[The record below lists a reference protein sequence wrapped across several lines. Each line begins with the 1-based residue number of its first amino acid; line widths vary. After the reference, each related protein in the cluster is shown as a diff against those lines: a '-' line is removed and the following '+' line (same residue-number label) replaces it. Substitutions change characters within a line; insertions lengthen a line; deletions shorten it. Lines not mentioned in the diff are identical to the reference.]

1 MTNKIKLALLGC
13 GDVAHRDYLPEF
25 HRIADR
31 AEIVAVCGRGRERA
45 EFTAGKYNIPRVYTD
60 YTKMLAETDA
70 EAIVNLTPVQLHYET
85 NLACIQ
91 AGKHLYT
98 EKTAAADNTQ
108 ARHLEREA
116 AARNLTF
123 VCAPCDMVWPQIML
137 AQRLLKEGAIGEVH
151 SARGIGHGGVPPW
164 AGFPSDPSPFFA
176 KGGGPHRDMGVY
188 PLHALTGLLG
198 PVKQVKAMSAKAQA
212 GFTIGDGPFAGKHV
226 PMEEDDT
233 WLILLNHGNGV
244 ISSVEA
250 NNSVQSSKAPQLE
263 LFGLKG
269 TIALNIIDC
278 AAPIDMLQTDK
289 GWEWQVVEAPHE
301 RAGGPDHIL
310 GVQHLIEC
318 LQAGKTPVLSI
329 AHAAHV
335 IEILDAA
342 ATSSATGNAVTI
354 NSTF

>member
-1 MTNKIKLALLGC
+1 M
-13 GDVAHRDYLPEF
+13 
-25 HRIADR
+25 
-31 AEIVAVCGRGRERA
+31 
-45 EFTAGKYNIPRVYTD
+45 
-60 YTKMLAETDA
+60 
-70 EAIVNLTPVQLHYET
+70 QLHDDT
-85 NLACIQ
+85 NLACLQ

-98 EKTAAADNTQ
+98 EKTAATNNER
-108 ARHLEREA
+108 ARLLEREA
-116 AARNLTF
+116 AARNLTL
-123 VCAPCDMVWPQIML
+123 VCAPCDMVWPQILL
-137 AQRLLKEGAIGEVH
+137 AKELLTQNAIGEVH

-164 AGFPSDPSPFFA
+164 SGFPSDPSPFFA

-198 PVKQVKAMSAKAQA
+198 PARQVKAMSAKAQA
-212 GFTIGDGPFAGKHV
+212 GFTIGDGPFAGKCV

-233 WLILLNHGNGV
+233 WLMLLDHGNGV

-278 AAPIDMLQTDK
+278 AAPIDLLQTDK
-289 GWEWQVVEAPHE
+289 GWNWQTVDVPHE

-310 GVQHLIEC
+310 GVQHLVEC
-318 LQAGKTPVLSI
+318 LQTGKTPALSI

-342 ATSSATGNAVTI
+342 AASSATGSAITI
-354 NSTF
+354 NSVF